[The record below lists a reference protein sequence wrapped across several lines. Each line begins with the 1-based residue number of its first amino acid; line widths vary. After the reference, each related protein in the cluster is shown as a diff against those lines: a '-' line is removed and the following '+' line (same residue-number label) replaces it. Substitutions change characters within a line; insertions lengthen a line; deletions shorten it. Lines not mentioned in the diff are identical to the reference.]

1 MKKTKKELVLIGI
14 LSKPSGL
21 KGKIIINSFLENAK
35 RFKEFDKVFIGDK
48 KIEYLIEEITFKKN
62 KVVLKFHNLDNI
74 KSVEEIIGKEIFIDK
89 NQLPKLKKDN
99 WYHYDIVGL
108 EVKDKNDNN
117 IGKVI
122 ALYNFGAGDIIEIK
136 YISNKTEMF
145 PFTKDFVKEIKNSEG
160 YLIMEIEE
168 K

>member
-1 MKKTKKELVLIGI
+1 M
-14 LSKPSGL
+14 
-21 KGKIIINSFLENAK
+21 
-35 RFKEFDKVFIGDK
+35 
-48 KIEYLIEEITFKKN
+48 
-62 KVVLKFHNLDNI
+62 LKFHNLDNI
-74 KSVEEIIGKEIFIDK
+74 KSIEEIIGKEIFIDK
-89 NQLPKLKKDN
+89 NQLPKLKKNN

-108 EVKDKNDNN
+108 EVKDKNNNN
-117 IGKVI
+117 IGKVL